1 MKTKE
6 LLLINGELILEAKNL
21 LKEDKITI
29 NNATSLELLP
39 IDEQVNYLE
48 KAQSLSDE
56 EFLQLVKEKLK

>member
-48 KAQSLSDE
+48 KAQNLSDE